1 MKRKDKKALKAKMEA
16 MLLEA
21 IFVNVIDQL
30 IEQEIK
36 ANIDIEKGK
45 KCNEK

>member
-16 MLLEA
+16 MIIEA
-21 IFVNVIDQL
+21 IFTNVIDKL

-45 KCNEK
+45 NSNEK